1 MKYHK
6 SKHTGNVGL
15 GLAARRCLTLPCHR
29 VRMCAAQL
37 RFVQAVELSRVK
49 DEKSL
54 DFFFREVEV
63 MRVSA
68 LLTRERLRC
77 VPARNKRYVWFLLF
91 FLGSFGTCG
100 YPVFRFSGFP
110 VFFRYTGQIHPAF
123 TAFPLVITF
132 HLLRKMFVPSFW
144 FLVGSWGTWIMM
156 YNQRRMIPNWLP
168 FVVPLSCGN
177 EGMYVGRG
185 LTLKRL
191 KCFHDDTVVL
201 LAEKQPFEQVL
212 CYGDTR
218 SEALKK
224 IHVCSLSCV
233 GI

>member
-77 VPARNKRYVWFLLF
+77 VPARNKRYV
-91 FLGSFGTCG
+91 
-100 YPVFRFSGFP
+100 
-110 VFFRYTGQIHPAF
+110 
-123 TAFPLVITF
+123 
-132 HLLRKMFVPSFW
+132 
-144 FLVGSWGTWIMM
+144 
-156 YNQRRMIPNWLP
+156 
-168 FVVPLSCGN
+168 
-177 EGMYVGRG
+177 
-185 LTLKRL
+185 
-191 KCFHDDTVVL
+191 
-201 LAEKQPFEQVL
+201 
-212 CYGDTR
+212 
-218 SEALKK
+218 
-224 IHVCSLSCV
+224 
-233 GI
+233 